1 MKNILVSMY
10 NKKGISS
17 IVIMC
22 DGKLLEKNVTKI
34 ASDIKDETPY
44 MQLLDTILKGMCLVR
59 NIIQTR
65 TDIKTRRV
73 IFELNNVNIIK
84 WFERSEVKEEYQ
96 DKFCEIVDT
105 LEEMPIEYLFI
116 YNKTPYAI
124 QFAKEK
130 YIKKMSVN
138 QLDENVTDVPSEDED
153 ELVVLAQKST
163 SVEKP
168 VLNSLDDLM

>member
-1 MKNILVSMY
+1 MTNILVSMY

-34 ASDIKDETPY
+34 ANDIKEETPY

-59 NIIQTR
+59 NIIQTS
-65 TDIKTRRV
+65 TDIQTRRV

-138 QLDENVTDVPSEDED
+138 KLDENADVSSDED
-153 ELVVLAQKST
+153 DKLVVLTQKSEN
-163 SVEKP
+163 VEKP
-168 VLNSLDDLM
+168 ILNSLDDLM